1 MARTLV
7 RASLRIVYQLDGRVR
22 RLSISRFDPA
32 ATDEGI
38 LQFKNAVASL
48 MEPQVQGAEV
58 TTLETVEATQ

>member
-58 TTLETVEATQ
+58 TTLETVEASQ